1 MAGEINR
8 DATEPAVGLDRG
20 GATAGR
26 YLAIM
31 QWLQAMTLETGMLGT
46 MSEPMMVF
54 QDVYKA
60 YRTKAGK
67 RVILDHFSGIFPKG
81 RNIGLLGRNG
91 AGKSTLIRMIAG
103 AEFPDRGRIRR
114 HVRISFPLGFAAF
127 KSNLTG
133 RENCRFVSRIYGLD
147 TRSVERFVEEFA
159 EIGKYFDMPVATYS
173 SGMRSRVSFAASMA
187 ADFDCYLLDEA
198 LSVGDGVFRAKA
210 DAIFEAKR
218 KKANVIL
225 VSHSAATVRRMCN
238 MGAVLADGQLRI
250 YDDLEDAIRAYEAVS
265 GAFTD

>member
-1 MAGEINR
+1 MS
-8 DATEPAVGLDRG
+8 DA
-20 GATAGR
+20 
-26 YLAIM
+26 
-31 QWLQAMTLETGMLGT
+31 
-46 MSEPMMVF
+46 MMVF
-54 QDVYKA
+54 TNVAKA
-60 YRTKAGK
+60 YRTRAGK
-67 RVILDHFSGIFPKG
+67 RVILEDFSGAFPRG

-103 AEFPDRGRIRR
+103 AEFPDRGRIKRNI
-114 HVRISFPLGFAAF
+114 RISYPLGFAAF
-127 KSNLTG
+127 KGNLTG

-159 EIGKYFDMPVATYS
+159 EIGKYFDMPIATYS

-218 KKANVIL
+218 QKANIIL
-225 VSHSAATVRRMCN
+225 VSHSAGTVRRMCD
-238 MGAVLADGQLRI
+238 MGAVLADGQLRL
-250 YDDLEDAIRAYEAVS
+250 YDDLEEAIRAYEAIS
-265 GAFTD
+265 GKFAD

>member
-1 MAGEINR
+1 MSTHQAEIWPAAGE
-8 DATEPAVGLDRG
+8 EPV
-20 GATAGR
+20 
-26 YLAIM
+26 
-31 QWLQAMTLETGMLGT
+31 
-46 MSEPMMVF
+46 SEPMMVF

-60 YRTKAGK
+60 YRTKSGK
-67 RVILDHFSGIFPKG
+67 RVILDEFSGVFPKG

-91 AGKSTLIRMIAG
+91 AGKSTLIRLIAG
-103 AEFPDRGRIRR
+103 AEFPDRGRISR
-114 HVRISFPLGFAAF
+114 HVRISFPLGLTAF

-225 VSHSAATVRRMCN
+225 VSHSASTVRRMCN

-250 YDDLEDAIRAYEAVS
+250 YDDLEDAIRAYEAIS